1 MQIVIYGGYKNMN
14 IRNAQIED
22 VNKISELMLQVA
34 EIHSNARKD
43 IFKEKS
49 IEEIKAEVNNRI
61 KNKENILVAEEDNN
75 IYGVIIY
82 KIKEVKEHINLKDR
96 TTLWIDE
103 LVVDEKAR
111 RMGIGKNLF
120 SEVKRIA
127 KEKNYDAV
135 ELNCWNFNERAIQFY
150 EKCGMN
156 IQRLIMEI
164 KTDI

>member
-1 MQIVIYGGYKNMN
+1 MN

-22 VNKISELMLQVA
+22 INKISKLMLQVA

-61 KNKENILVAEEDNN
+61 NNKENILVAEEDNN

-111 RMGIGKNLF
+111 KMGIGKNLF

-127 KEKNYDAV
+127 KEKNYDEV

-150 EKCGMN
+150 KKCGMN

>member
-1 MQIVIYGGYKNMN
+1 MN

-22 VNKISELMLQVA
+22 ANKISELMLQVA
-34 EIHSNARKD
+34 KIHSNARKD

-49 IEEIKAEVNNRI
+49 IEEIKTEFNNRI
-61 KNKENILVAEEDNN
+61 NNKENILVAEENNN
-75 IYGVIIY
+75 IYGVIVY
-82 KIKEVKEHINLKDR
+82 KIKEVKENINLKDR
-96 TTLWIDE
+96 TTLYIDE
-103 LVVDEKAR
+103 LVVDEKVR
-111 RMGIGKNLF
+111 KMGIGKNLF

-127 KEKNYDAV
+127 KERNCDAV
-135 ELNCWNFNERAIQFY
+135 ELNCWKFNERAIHFY